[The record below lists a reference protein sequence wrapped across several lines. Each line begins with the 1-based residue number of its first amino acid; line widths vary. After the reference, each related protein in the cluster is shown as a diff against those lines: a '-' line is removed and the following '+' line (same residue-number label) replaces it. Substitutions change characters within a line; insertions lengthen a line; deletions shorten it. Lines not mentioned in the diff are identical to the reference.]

1 MANFQI
7 GHSAL
12 FPDGAELFANGK
24 SGDEKLVLHAGNKI
38 QLELAGMAD
47 SASPPVI
54 TADTASVPPLIA
66 QGVVAVVVPVRVQV
80 LVPVF

>member
-38 QLELAGMAD
+38 
-47 SASPPVI
+47 
-54 TADTASVPPLIA
+54 
-66 QGVVAVVVPVRVQV
+66 
-80 LVPVF
+80 

>member
-38 QLELAGMAD
+38 QLELAGW
-47 SASPPVI
+47 PNR
-54 TADTASVPPLIA
+54 
-66 QGVVAVVVPVRVQV
+66 RVH
-80 LVPVF
+80 LS

>member
-24 SGDEKLVLHAGNKI
+24 SGDEKLVLHAGKNI
-38 QLELAGMAD
+38 SSNWPEW
-47 SASPPVI
+47 PIRPVHL
-54 TADTASVPPLIA
+54 S
-66 QGVVAVVVPVRVQV
+66 
-80 LVPVF
+80 